1 MCVAERIE
9 PAALVRSTSYRQRP
23 PHLSPRQGF
32 DEYMNLVLD
41 GAEEVDSRA
50 KAKGGAVKRKALG
63 RILLKG
69 DNITAV
75 AALPVAAAAG
85 T

>member
-1 MCVAERIE
+1 
-9 PAALVRSTSYRQRP
+9 
-23 PHLSPRQGF
+23 
-32 DEYMNLVLD
+32 MNLVLD